1 MEQQRR
7 HKRCY
12 VYLRVSSIGQI
23 EGDGFE
29 RQLIAVRKYARTQVL
44 GDLVSIFMG
53 HLARGAVG
61 VTIASALLLFPSLR
75 ASRIPSFQASG
86 LPGAALRVY
95 IW

>member
-61 VTIASALLLFPSLR
+61 VTIASALLLFLCR
-75 ASRIPSFQASG
+75 QT
-86 LPGAALRVY
+86 
-95 IW
+95 